1 MMDIKQLHREA
12 MSERDNALSAKLEG
26 NDQDALRHFQ
36 AAYRLEASAAN
47 ELMDRHAAEPS
58 RSILFRSAA
67 TIAKECGL
75 LEEAQKLI
83 YQALSGDPPPDIKS
97 ELQDLLEEVNFT
109 RHLELRDVTLSPDEL
124 QMALTGRDV
133 GFGIASS
140 DVLIARLQST
150 ENLLVRISERKSARP
165 YRDHGRRDSSSGQ
178 FFISVP
184 RAACLAVTFRVGSL
198 QPPLPSMSRGEEI
211 VDDFLTCLGFYNQ
224 GDSDALRAIIPDEA
238 YFRNF
243 VGLARNLQPDGTKV
257 NMVGFTA
264 VREGKPKQ
272 VALRK
277 TRDHEPEITGAFMSF
292 QTSSVASAAPEK
304 AVVRGE
310 LQFADITNR
319 RGKQSN
325 EIKIVTRGNIKF
337 TVVVPAGMMDDIVKP
352 LWASEVIVTGT
363 RKGTKIYL
371 ADIQAAPHED
381 AP

>member
-1 MMDIKQLHREA
+1 MN
-12 MSERDNALSAKLEG
+12 ERDNALSAKLEG

-47 ELMDRHAAEPS
+47 ELTDHHAAEPS

-83 YQALSGDPPPDIKS
+83 YKALSGDPPPDIKV

-109 RHLELRDVTLSPDEL
+109 RHLELRDVVLSPDEL
-124 QMALTGRDV
+124 QMAITGRDV

-150 ENLLVRISERKSARP
+150 ENLLVRISERKLARP

-184 RAACLAVTFRVGSL
+184 RAACLAVTFRVGAL
-198 QPPLPSMSRGEEI
+198 QPPLPSMSRGEEV
-211 VDDFLTCLGFYNQ
+211 VDDFLTCLDLYNR
-224 GDSDALRAIIPDEA
+224 GASDALRALIPDEA
-238 YFRNF
+238 YFHNF

-264 VREGKPKQ
+264 VRSGKPKQ

-277 TRDHEPEITGAFMSF
+277 TRDEDLEVTGAFMGF
-292 QTSSVASAAPEK
+292 QTTMTARTPSEK

-325 EIKIVTRGNIKF
+325 EIKIVTKGNIKF
-337 TVVVPAGMMDDIVKP
+337 SIVVPSGMMDDIVKP
-352 LWASEVIVTGT
+352 LWASEVEVTGT
-363 RKGTKIYL
+363 RKGNKIYL
-371 ADIQAAPHED
+371 LDIRAATPDDD
-381 AP
+381 AS

>member
-12 MSERDNALSAKLEG
+12 MSDRDNAISAKLEG

-83 YQALSGDPPPDIKS
+83 YQALSGDPPADIKV

-109 RHLELRDVTLSPDEL
+109 RHLELRDVVLSPDEL

-150 ENLLVRISERKSARP
+150 ENLLAERKLARP
-165 YRDHGRRDSSSGQ
+165 YRDHGRRDSSLGQ

-211 VDDFLTCLGFYNQ
+211 VDDFLTCLDLYNQ
-224 GDSDALRAIIPDEA
+224 GASDALRAIIPDEA

-243 VGLARNLQPDGTKV
+243 IGLARNLQPDGTKV

-264 VREGKPKQ
+264 IRAGIPKL

-277 TRDHEPEITGAFMSF
+277 ARGDEQEITGAFMSF
-292 QTSSVASAAPEK
+292 ETGVTSVDAPEK
-304 AVVRGE
+304 VVVRGE

-325 EIKIVTRGNIKF
+325 EIRIVTKGNTKF
-337 TVVVPAGMMDDIVKP
+337 TVIVPPGMMDDIVKP
-352 LWASEVIVTGT
+352 LWASEVQVSGT
-363 RKGTKIYL
+363 RKRTKIYL
-371 ADIQAAPHED
+371 SDIQAAPPEH